1 MKHSRGLRHGMAVG
15 ALQGSAEAV
24 HMHNPMNVII
34 MSVLFI
40 NEGHLTEEY
49 KHLFTKVGKTTNN
62 QVRIARS
69 GQFHNIDKSMV
80 YIIFLHLLY
89 AYDILPSVKAKR
101 TCECEALLLPSRL
114 EVAPVSALWVN

>member
-1 MKHSRGLRHGMAVG
+1 MAVG
-15 ALQGSAEAV
+15 TLQGSAEAV

-49 KHLFTKVGKTTNN
+49 KQLFTKVGKTTNN

-89 AYDILPSVKAKR
+89 AYDILPSVGNL
-101 TCECEALLLPSRL
+101 TFLPSL
-114 EVAPVSALWVN
+114 LGMGGGFQPMHIC